1 MPRLSCWFIRMA
13 LIHLLVGFT
22 FGMLL
27 LSNKGIPLHAQI
39 WRLLPAHIELL
50 LFGWIVQLVLGVA
63 YWILPRFYTE
73 RRTPHLAWFA
83 FGALNLGVWLVAY
96 APFSGSFSANFLLGG
111 RVIEVAALVA
121 FVLHAWP
128 RVKPVSL

>member
-1 MPRLSCWFIRMA
+1 MPRLSCWFIRLA

-27 LSNKGIPLHAQI
+27 LSNKGMPLHPQI

-50 LFGWIVQLVLGVA
+50 LFGWIVQVVMGVA
-63 YWILPRFYTE
+63 YWILPRFQTA

-83 FGALNLGVWLVAY
+83 FATLNLGVWLVAC
-96 APFSGSFSANFLLGG
+96 APFTGLFSADFHLIG
-111 RVIEVAALVA
+111 RVTEVAAIVA

-128 RVKPVSL
+128 RVKPISL